1 MKIDFERIR
10 EISLPHFNGGEG
22 ETALK
27 TFSDRSVTVLT
38 GRLEPG
44 DSVGLHTHL
53 TDCEVIYVISGT
65 GKAIGKRRA
74 GARCA
79 RIGALLPQ
87 GEQSLFDQRR
97 KRTAR
102 LFLAVVPSV

>member
-65 GKAIGKRRA
+65 GKAIENGELERVAPGSVHYCPKGSSHSLINDGKEP
-74 GARCA
+74 
-79 RIGALLPQ
+79 LV
-87 GEQSLFDQRR
+87 F
-97 KRTAR
+97 
-102 LFLAVVPSV
+102 FAVVPSV

>member
-1 MKIDFERIR
+1 MKIDFKRIR

-65 GKAIGKRRA
+65 GKAIENGELERVVPGSVHYCPKGSSHSLINDGKEP
-74 GARCA
+74 
-79 RIGALLPQ
+79 LV
-87 GEQSLFDQRR
+87 F
-97 KRTAR
+97 
-102 LFLAVVPSV
+102 FAVVPSV